1 MALVLFAPDVP
12 VRRSP
17 AARSWVLGMCYSLR
31 EAGHDVLLHP
41 REENLGGLEREVV
54 DLGVEL
60 LPHDPAE
67 PDHVNENVHLP
78 RFRARRVVA
87 HARARRV
94 DFAVVQG
101 WELSLTVA
109 GGRALRDR
117 LISIPVDEPHLSGPL
132 SPLVA
137 RRFESFVEGSRR
149 ILVVSDVQRADLES
163 CFPASAARVGVLP
176 TPAEPAAALSVWRD
190 ASTGPTDVE
199 VCLDYFVAG
208 GLPDLGPY
216 VDATRSLRH
225 VPRVRLTGAS
235 PLSDED
241 AVQWRDIPGL
251 VLGVGAA
258 PTAAPWGLVPEPRD
272 RVAHSLAVAY
282 HLARG
287 ARPVL
292 VTRALPRGLDPRVT
306 AVTSA
311 ADLLH
316 QPSPLEPSEK
326 TAPVRSGMPAAGP
339 WTLPSPSVS
348 LRTEDDVAPVRLLF
362 IGQDLSSLASEARA
376 LAEHPDL
383 EVRAVRAAE
392 PAQDA
397 PRTPL
402 PAEVGDAD
410 LIVTASAGPLLQ
422 AVTRALRPDQRLI
435 AHVPDGLFDEN
446 TSALAW
452 ERCDAVVV
460 HSPISRQRLLEVE
473 GTSADRVHVVPPVLG
488 LEGMTRPKAHE
499 ARFHLGLETADLSPA
514 DVGAALRLLRR
525 LRADDER
532 HVLHLRGPFPWA
544 AAETA
549 GDAAT
554 ADQWRHLF
562 ADIGLEEALY
572 GGLVVEP
579 AVGPYADWL
588 RRVGWLLNPGLEHD
602 PGFSFVPA
610 LAAGTAPVPLE
621 DDDAA
626 YDLIRAGASEADT
639 FATRSAAARHARL
652 AHNPDI
658 VADAWLTVFADARQR
673 PDGPAAAGVD
683 AQVIPATEDE
693 VLAVVEDAL
702 RQGSYERALE
712 LLDAAVTITS
722 RTTGPVKDAELWVR
736 GITALDTRRLTHYLP
751 RTDAEFRVTRPPL
764 LISCTDDHGTVNAPY
779 TLELVPYPFRD
790 PRDDGPAGISASP
803 AGGASAD
810 GAASPGRRPVSALG
824 RLVRADRW
832 LEAHAGAIARH
843 VQKLGFDH
851 IVARGPW
858 WVGFA
863 AALAADRLRLPA
875 TWVVT
880 QAEDVRRAERALATP
895 YGADVLEHTVLR
907 TFEGMSN
914 VVDETG
920 LVENSTLASRVP
932 LVKGAF
938 PTLPA
943 VLGGE
948 RHAPMPDYGGVAE
961 AVERNI
967 TDLTALVLGAE
978 DFIASWV
985 ATGMQVIALDPTDL
999 PSAIGFDVDLV
1010 VVDGAL
1016 ATDPSSAPLFTA
1028 PSARERSRLAVL
1040 FDTARSVGASSL
1052 VVGHRLHGWPNELI
1066 PTVRKA
1072 DLLTVAGL
1080 DHAEPVLR
1088 LNPLAAVRVLPCV
1101 ADRPWEDTPEL
1112 FLRALGFA
1120 VRGAQ
1125 SPEVTAL
1132 QGGSDTVRPG
1142 VSLILATHRGAE
1154 RIGGMLDSISAQ
1166 TLPAH
1171 LIELVVVENG
1181 GEPESRA
1188 AVEEFEARTGFDV
1201 VYRFRDE
1208 PGVGGARNL
1217 GLDLATRSHVTFV
1230 DDDDLLGQNFLLAA
1244 WLASSTTRVVLSRLY
1259 DLTPAGEIVQE
1270 TPQSKNVDS
1279 LHGASQPLELRP
1291 WALGQNACKLIPTD
1305 IARACRYPEDL
1316 HSGEDI
1322 VFMAQLM
1329 GHDLDFAPALELP
1342 DPAYLRIRRENSV
1355 SRRALTF
1362 DFAVTERLAV
1372 MAALRQV
1379 ASGLSS
1385 QEERQAITALS
1396 GAQAG
1401 FVLRYR
1407 DSHPDQADEVDAA
1420 ILMKGLRDGFDH
1432 LAPERSVS

>member
-31 EAGHDVLLHP
+31 QAGHDVLLHP
-41 REENLGGLEREVV
+41 REESLGGLEREVA

-67 PDHVNENVHLP
+67 PDHVDEHGHLP
-78 RFRARRVVA
+78 RFRARRIVA

-94 DFAVVQG
+94 DLVVAQG
-101 WELSLTVA
+101 CKLSLAVA
-109 GGRALRDR
+109 GGRAFKEG
-117 LISIPVDEPHLSGPL
+117 LISIPVDEPHISGPL

-149 ILVVSDVQRADLES
+149 ILVVSDAQRADLES
-163 CFPASAARVGVLP
+163 RFPASAARVGVLP

-190 ASTGPTDVE
+190 ASTGPADVE
-199 VCLDYFVAG
+199 VCLDYFVSG

-225 VPRVRLTGAS
+225 VPRVRLTGAA

-292 VTRALPRGLDPRVT
+292 VTRALPPGLDPRVT

-326 TAPVRSGMPAAGP
+326 TAPVRSGMPAAGQ
-339 WTLPSPSVS
+339 WTLPGSSVS
-348 LRTEDDVAPVRLLF
+348 LRTEDDAAPVRLLF
-362 IGQDLSSLASEARA
+362 IGQDLSPLAPEARA

-383 EVRAVRAAE
+383 EVRAVQAAE

-402 PAEVGDAD
+402 PAEVGDVD
-410 LIVTASAGPLLQ
+410 LVVTASAGPLLQ
-422 AVTRALRPDQRLI
+422 AVTRGLRPDQRLI
-435 AHVPDGLFDEN
+435 AHVPDGVFDEH
-446 TSALAW
+446 TPALAW

-460 HSPISRQRLLEVE
+460 DSPMSRQRLLEVE
-473 GTSADRVHVVPPVLG
+473 GTSADRVHVVPPALDLRG
-488 LEGMTRPKAHE
+488 LNRLKAHE

-514 DVGAALRLLRR
+514 DVGATLRLFRR

-532 HVLHLRGPFPWA
+532 HVLHLRGPFPWV

-554 ADQWRHLF
+554 ADRWRRLL

-572 GGLVVEP
+572 GGLIVEP

-588 RRVGWLLNPGLEHD
+588 RRVGWLLNPGMEND
-602 PGFSFVPA
+602 PGLSAAPA
-610 LAAGTAPVPLE
+610 LAAGTVPVPLQDE
-621 DDDAA
+621 DAA
-626 YDLIRAGASEADT
+626 YDLIRAGASDADA
-639 FATRSAAARHARL
+639 FAARSAAARRAAL
-652 AHNPDI
+652 AHDPDI
-658 VADAWLTVFADARQR
+658 VADAWLTVFADVRQR
-673 PDGPAAAGVD
+673 PDSPAVAGVD

-751 RTDAEFRVTRPPL
+751 RTDAEFRVARPPL
-764 LISCTDDHGTVNAPY
+764 LISSTDDHGAVNAPY
-779 TLELVPYPFRD
+779 TLELMPYPFRD
-790 PRDDGPAGISASP
+790 PRDDGPAGVSAPP
-803 AGGASAD
+803 AGGTSAD
-810 GAASPGRRPVSALG
+810 GAASAGPGPVSALG

-843 VQKLGFDH
+843 VQKLGLDH

-875 TWVVT
+875 TWAVT

-907 TFEGMSN
+907 TFEGMST

-920 LVENSTLASRVP
+920 LVENSTLASHVP
-932 LVKGAF
+932 VAKEAF

-943 VLGGE
+943 ILGGE

-967 TDLTALVLGAE
+967 TDLTALVLGTE
-978 DFIASWV
+978 DFIASWE
-985 ATGMQVIALDPTDL
+985 ATGMQVIALESTNL

-1016 ATDPSSAPLFTA
+1016 AADPAWAPLFTA

-1052 VVGHRLHGWPNELI
+1052 VVGHRLRGWPTELT

-1072 DLLTVAGL
+1072 DLLTVADL

-1088 LNPLAAVRVLPCV
+1088 LNPLAVVRVLPCAV
-1101 ADRPWEDTPEL
+1101 DRPWENTPEI
-1112 FLRALGFA
+1112 FLRALGFG

-1125 SPEVTAL
+1125 SPDVTAL
-1132 QGGSDTVRPG
+1132 QEGPATVRPG

-1201 VYRFRDE
+1201 VYRFREE

-1244 WLASSTTRVVLSRLY
+1244 WLASSNTRVVLSKLY

-1279 LHGASQPLELRP
+1279 LHGAPQPLELRP

-1329 GHDLDFAPALELP
+1329 GHDLHFAPPLELP

-1379 ASGLSS
+1379 ASDLTS
-1385 QEERQAITALS
+1385 QEEHQAITALS

-1407 DSHPDQADEVDAA
+1407 ESHPDQADKVDAA
-1420 ILMKGLRDGFDH
+1420 ILMNGLRDGFDH
-1432 LAPERSVS
+1432 LSPEMSDS